1 MQLLE
6 RFVAGRDESAEA
18 GFAALVERH
27 GPMVL
32 RVCRQ
37 ILGDAHD
44 AEDAFQAT
52 FLVLA
57 RRAGSVRERDS
68 VASWL
73 HGIARRVASAVPG
86 RRGPSARSRMRRAA
100 MNDLE
105 SWDDADRDPSRAG
118 RSSTRRSTAC
128 RRSTGGRSCSATWRA

>member
-1 MQLLE
+1 MDTANLRYLCTLYHAGVVGDLTDGQLLE

-37 ILGDAHD
+37 ILGDGHD
-44 AEDAFQAT
+44 AEDAFQAP

-57 RRAGSVRERDS
+57 RRAGLTPRQAHV
-68 VASWL
+68 
-73 HGIARRVASAVPG
+73 
-86 RRGPSARSRMRRAA
+86 
-100 MNDLE
+100 
-105 SWDDADRDPSRAG
+105 
-118 RSSTRRSTAC
+118 
-128 RRSTGGRSCSATWRA
+128 TGT